1 MRQLPRSGPAKFLSA
16 LALTAALATGVVGCD
31 GSRAAYPT
39 ASGGLTLTRVVLYR
53 NGIGYFERVGEVEG
67 ELLTI
72 KVRKDQ
78 VNDLLKSLT
87 VVEARGGK
95 AVSVSMPLDP
105 QSWAN
110 AALATLA
117 PGRGNL
123 AEVLDALRGTRVTLS
138 GDDGSAN
145 GRIAMVE
152 EILEPAP
159 PQRAGVPIT
168 PPTRDHKVTLLDG
181 SSLRVVK
188 LSRVK
193 SVKLEDGDLALQF
206 NRTLDAS
213 AGEGMFEQVDVAIRL
228 AGTSTHELLVSYV
241 VQAPMWKPTYRV
253 VLPKEG
259 KGKALLQAWAVVDNT
274 SGEDWRDVGLSL
286 TSGAPIAFRYD
297 LHTPRDV
304 PRADLTESGVRRQAH
319 AAVGETTWDEAPPEP
334 AAQAAPDRD
343 ADDAMDLEEEAK
355 EEGYGYG
362 SGRGGGAGPGG
373 AASRGAPPRKATAGK
388 DKKKMDAPAPAA
400 PPPPPPMAGAPART
414 AAERQPPKQPQL
426 DFETLRRSTEAK
438 AAAAQVSGLDRYDL
452 KDKVTVP
459 DGTSTM
465 VAIVNDVVQGEE
477 TFLFR
482 PGGAGVGFE
491 ASPYRV
497 VRFKNTTP
505 FALEPGPISIYAGGS
520 FVGEGLSETVG
531 AGNSATIP
539 FAVEPSILVSSTAQQ
554 QGDELRLVKLS
565 RGVLECESFAR
576 KTTTWTVKGR
586 DPKQGFTVLVRHP
599 KAGWNYELSERPEG
613 TEDLADAYLLPVKVP
628 AGKLEGSLSVTERT
642 PSNTT
647 LSIWDVQ
654 ALPLLEK
661 LLVVTD
667 LGGDARQKLQP
678 IVDKRR
684 EIARFD
690 EQIDG
695 LRRQRDVLDQRAQET
710 RQTLVSIEKDK
721 SGTATQLRQKLTKR
735 LEDFGKDGDRLGRE
749 MAELESKRL
758 EKRIE
763 LEDALQS
770 LEISAPKAAKGT
782 ATPGGPPPPP
792 PPPPPPVPVPVP
804 TPRPR

>member
-1 MRQLPRSGPAKFLSA
+1 MRRLLSA
-16 LALTAALATGVVGCD
+16 LVLAAALTPVAGCA
-31 GSRAAYPT
+31 SRTAFPT
-39 ASGGLTLTRVVLYR
+39 TDGGLTLSRVVLYR
-53 NGIGYFERVGEVEG
+53 NGIGYFERVGEVDG
-67 ELLTI
+67 DLLTI

-87 VVEARGGK
+87 VVEGEGGK

-105 QSWAN
+105 RSWAN

-138 GDDGSAN
+138 GDDGSAT

-152 EILEPAP
+152 EIVEPVEPSRIAP
-159 PQRAGVPIT
+159 GPVP

-181 SSLRVVK
+181 SSLRVMR
-188 LSRVK
+188 LSKVR
-193 SVKLEDGDLALQF
+193 SVKLEDGDLAMQF
-206 NRTLDAS
+206 DRTLDAS

-228 AGTSTHELLVSYV
+228 AGASSHELLVSYV
-241 VQAPMWKPTYRV
+241 VEAPMWKPTYRV

-259 KGKALLQAWAVVDNT
+259 KGKALLQGWAVVDNT
-274 SGEDWRDVGLSL
+274 SGEDWRDVNLSL
-286 TSGAPIAFRYD
+286 TSGAPIAFQYD
-297 LHTPRDV
+297 LHTPREV
-304 PRADLTESGVRRQAH
+304 PRADLTETGVRRQAT
-319 AAVGETTWDEAPPEP
+319 AAVGETTWQDEP
-334 AAQAAPDRD
+334 APQAAPAPAAEAESGADED
-343 ADDAMDLEEEAK
+343 LAGGKADD
-355 EEGYGYG
+355 GYGYG
-362 SGRGGGAGPGG
+362 YGEGRAAGGAATRGPGG
-373 AASRGAPPRKATAGK
+373 AAK
-388 DKKKMDAPAPAA
+388 DKKGAPARAAAPMA
-400 PPPPPPMAGAPART
+400 PPPPPAPPKM
-414 AAERQPPKQPQL
+414 AERLEESKKEAPSL
-426 DFETLRRSTEAK
+426 DFESLRRSTEAK

-452 KDKVTVP
+452 KDRVTVP

-539 FAVEPSILVSSTAQQ
+539 FAVEPSILVSSTAQHE
-554 QGDELRLVKLS
+554 GDELRLVRLS

-576 KTTTWTVKGR
+576 KTTTWNVKAR
-586 DPKQGFTVLVRHP
+586 DGKEAFTVLVRHP
-599 KAGWNYELSERPEG
+599 KAGWNYELAERPAG
-613 TEDLADAYLLPVKVP
+613 TEDLPDAYLLPVRVE
-628 AGKLEGSLSVTERT
+628 AGKLEGSITITERT
-642 PSNTT
+642 PSSTT
-647 LSIWDVQ
+647 LSIWD
-654 ALPLLEK
+654 ARSLKLLET
-661 LLVVTD
+661 LLVTTD
-667 LGGDARQKLQP
+667 LTADARQKLQP
-678 IVDKRR
+678 IVDRRR
-684 EIARFD
+684 EIARLD

-695 LRRQRDVLDQRAQET
+695 YRRQRDVLDQRAQET
-710 RQTLVSIEKDK
+710 RQTLVSIEKDR
-721 SGTATQLRQKLTKR
+721 SPTAAQLRQKLTKR
-735 LEDFGKDGDRLGRE
+735 LEDFGKDGDKLGRD

-763 LEDALQS
+763 MEDALQS
-770 LEISAPKAAKGT
+770 LDISAPKTKGT
-782 ATPGGPPPPP
+782 ATPGGPPAPPP
-792 PPPPPPVPVPVP
+792 PPPPAPAGPSPAGKA
-804 TPRPR
+804 R

>member
-1 MRQLPRSGPAKFLSA
+1 MRRLLPA
-16 LALTAALATGVVGCD
+16 LALLAALTPAASGCAAR
-31 GSRAAYPT
+31 SAYPT
-39 ASGGLTLTRVVLYR
+39 AEDGLTLSRVVLYR

-67 ELLTI
+67 NLLTI

-87 VVEARGGK
+87 VVEAAGGK

-123 AEVLDALRGTRVTLS
+123 AEVLDALRGTRVTLN
-138 GDDGSAN
+138 GEDGSAT

-152 EILEPAP
+152 EIVEP
-159 PQRAGVPIT
+159 
-168 PPTRDHKVTLLDG
+168 PPTPKLASLPVPPPVRDHKVTLLDG
-181 SSLRVVK
+181 SSLRVMR
-188 LSRVK
+188 LSKIR
-193 SVKLEDGDLALQF
+193 SVKLEDGDLAMQF
-206 NRTLDAS
+206 DRTLDAS
-213 AGEGMFEQVDVAIRL
+213 AGEGMFEQVEVAIRL
-228 AGTSTHELLVSYV
+228 AGASSHDLLVSYV
-241 VQAPMWKPTYRV
+241 VEAPMWKPTYRV

-259 KGKALLQAWAVVDNT
+259 KGQALLQGWAVVDNT
-274 SGEDWRDVGLSL
+274 SGEDWRDVSLSL
-286 TSGAPIAFRYD
+286 TSGAPIAFQYD
-297 LHTPRDV
+297 LHTPREV
-304 PRADLTESGVRRQAH
+304 PRADLTETGVRRQAV
-319 AAVGETTWDEAPPEP
+319 AAVGETTWDEPAEPMP
-334 AAQAAPDRD
+334 AAEAESG
-343 ADDAMDLEEEAK
+343 ADLDDNLEEAK
-355 EEGYGYG
+355 GDGYGYA
-362 SGRGGGAGPGG
+362 GGGLATGGPGR
-373 AASRGAPPRKATAGK
+373 AAR
-388 DKKKMDAPAPAA
+388 DKKAAPTRAPSSAPAPAM
-400 PPPPPPMAGAPART
+400 PPPPPRA
-414 AAERQPPKQPQL
+414 PKQEARRDEVQAQKTPAL
-426 DFETLRRSTEAK
+426 DFESLRRSTEAK

-452 KDKVTVP
+452 KDRVTVP

-505 FALEPGPISIYAGGS
+505 FALEPGPIAIYAGGS

-539 FAVEPSILVSSTAQQ
+539 FAVEPSILVTSTAKHE
-554 QGDELRLVKLS
+554 GDELRLVRLS

-576 KTTTWTVKGR
+576 KTTTWNVKGR
-586 DPKQGFTVLVRHP
+586 DTKEAFTVLVRHP
-599 KAGWNYELSERPEG
+599 KAGWNYELSDRPAG
-613 TEDLADAYLLPVKVP
+613 TEDLADAYLLPVRVE
-628 AGKLEGSLSVTERT
+628 AGKTEGAVTVTERT

-647 LSIWDVQ
+647 LSIWDPRS
-654 ALPLLEK
+654 LKLLET
-661 LLVVTD
+661 LLVVSD
-667 LGGDARQKLQP
+667 LSPDTRQKLQP
-678 IVDKRR
+678 IVDSRR

-710 RQTLVSIEKDK
+710 RQTLQSIEKDR
-721 SGTATQLRQKLTKR
+721 SPTAAGLRQKLTTR
-735 LEDFGKDGDRLGRE
+735 IEEFGRDGDRLGRE
-749 MAELESKRL
+749 MAELESRRL

-763 LEDALQS
+763 MEDLLQN
-770 LEISAPKAAKGT
+770 LEISAPRTKGT

-792 PPPPPPVPVPVP
+792 PPPPPPVP

>member
-1 MRQLPRSGPAKFLSA
+1 MRRILSAFALAAA
-16 LALTAALATGVVGCD
+16 LALGAVGCD

-39 ASGGLTLTRVVLYR
+39 TGGGLTLTRVVLYR

-67 ELLTI
+67 DLLTI

-87 VVEARGGK
+87 VVEASGGK

-138 GDDGSAN
+138 GDDGSST

-152 EILEPAP
+152 EILEPAE
-159 PQRAGVPIT
+159 PQRGGMPVV

-181 SSLRVVK
+181 SSLRVVR
-188 LSRVK
+188 LSRVR

-228 AGTSTHELLVSYV
+228 AGASTHELLVSYV

-304 PRADLTESGVRRQAH
+304 PRADLTESGVRRQAT
-319 AAVGETTWDEAPPEP
+319 AAVGETTWNEP
-334 AAQAAPDRD
+334 APEAQASAAADRD
-343 ADDAMDLEEEAK
+343 GDGNADDQDLEEAAK
-355 EEGYGYG
+355 EEGHGYG
-362 SGRGGGAGPGG
+362 AGRGGPGG
-373 AASRGAPPRKATAGK
+373 ATSRGAPAPARKSAAGK
-388 DKKKMDAPAPAA
+388 DKKMDAPMAPPA
-400 PPPPPPMAGAPART
+400 PPPPMGGAPSTRSAG
-414 AAERQPPKQPQL
+414 EQRQPPKPQL

-465 VAIVNDVVQGEE
+465 VAIVNDVVQAEE

-539 FAVEPSILVSSTAQQ
+539 FAVEPSILVSSTAQH

-599 KAGWNYELSERPEG
+599 KAGWNYELAERPEG

-628 AGKLEGSLSVTERT
+628 TGKIEGSLTVTERT
-642 PSNTT
+642 PSNTSI
-647 LSIWDVQ
+647 SIWDVQ

-684 EIARFD
+684 DIARFD

-721 SGTATQLRQKLTKR
+721 SATAAQLRQKLTKR

-763 LEDALQS
+763 LEDALQN
-770 LEISAPKAAKGT
+770 LEISAPKTAKGT
-782 ATPGGPPPPP
+782 STPGGPPPPP
-792 PPPPPPVPVPVP
+792 PPPPPG
-804 TPRPR
+804 RPR